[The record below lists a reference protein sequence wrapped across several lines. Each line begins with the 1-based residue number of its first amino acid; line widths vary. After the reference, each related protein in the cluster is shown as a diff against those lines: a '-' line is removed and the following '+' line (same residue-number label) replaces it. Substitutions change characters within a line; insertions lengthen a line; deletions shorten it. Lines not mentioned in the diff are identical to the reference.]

1 MFNSVLLQCQDSRTK
16 ISRRG
21 GGKIISFLC
30 VCLHGEYYLHVLL
43 FQEFKFLPFVFKYFL
58 SFFLFP
64 CFDCVVNLRETVSS
78 RVKNFSK
85 VYLFIA
91 FKEM

>member
-30 VCLHGEYYLHVLL
+30 VCLRGEYYLHVLL

-58 SFFLFP
+58 FFLFP
-64 CFDCVVNLRETVSS
+64 CFGCVVNLRETVSG
-78 RVKNFSK
+78 RVKNFST
-85 VYLFIA
+85 VYLFIV